1 MCVVVFAVVCV
12 AGDAVTFAVVVC
24 DVLWVVCFEV
34 ATLLVVCFVAVV
46 CVCVVAVVC
55 VVTTDDC
62 VFAVVRVVAVLVFVV
77 LAVVRAVVVL
87 VFVVL
92 AVVRVVAVLVFV
104 VLAVVCVVVVLV
116 FVVLAVVRAVV
127 VLVFVVLAVVRV
139 VAVLDSVVLAVVCV
153 VAVLVSVVLLSTEV
167 APADA
172 EVLVCVVDS
181 VETAVSVVVVT
192 RSVAVVVSVDSSGL
206 RFRKTFRKAISSP
219 LAMLNPSRQVPDVMP
234 FSSGIPGIIQPSN
247 VRSSAR
253 ISTLPDDTSAYSS
266 ALYPAGIGSIHR
278 RYPARYVTPS
288 TVTDS
293 GKSSKRYCPSAL
305 V

>member
-1 MCVVVFAVVCV
+1 MVCVVCVVVFAIVCV

-34 ATLLVVCFVAVV
+34 VTLLVVCFVAVV
-46 CVCVVAVVC
+46 CVRVVAVVC

-92 AVVRVVAVLVFV
+92 AVVRVV
-104 VLAVVCVVVVLV
+104 
-116 FVVLAVVRAVV
+116 V

-167 APADA
+167 VSADA

-192 RSVAVVVSVDSSGL
+192 RSVAVVVSVDSSGS

-219 LAMLNPSRQVPDVMP
+219 LAMLNPSRQVPDVTP
-234 FSSGIPGIIQPSN
+234 FSSGIPRIIQPSN

-253 ISTLPDDTSAYSS
+253 ISTLPEDMSAYSS

>member
-1 MCVVVFAVVCV
+1 MVCVVCVVVFAIVCV

-34 ATLLVVCFVAVV
+34 VTLLVVCFV
-46 CVCVVAVVC
+46 
-55 VVTTDDC
+55 
-62 VFAVVRVVAVLVFVV
+62 AVVRVVAVLVFVV
-77 LAVVRAVVVL
+77 LAVVR
-87 VFVVL
+87 
-92 AVVRVVAVLVFV
+92 
-104 VLAVVCVVVVLV
+104 VVVVLV

-139 VAVLDSVVLAVVCV
+139 VVVLVFVVLAVVRVVVAVLDSVVLAVVRT

-167 APADA
+167 VPADA

-192 RSVAVVVSVDSSGL
+192 RSVAVVVSVDSSGS

-219 LAMLNPSRQVPDVMP
+219 LAMLNPSRQVPDVTP
-234 FSSGIPGIIQPSN
+234 FSSGIPRIIQPSN

-253 ISTLPDDTSAYSS
+253 ISTLPDDMSAYSS

-293 GKSSKRYCPSAL
+293 GKSLKRYCPSAL

>member
-1 MCVVVFAVVCV
+1 MVCVVCVVVFAIVCV

-34 ATLLVVCFVAVV
+34 VTLLVVCFVAVV
-46 CVCVVAVVC
+46 CVRVVAVVC

-62 VFAVVRVVAVLVFVV
+62 VFAVVRVVVVLVFVV

-92 AVVRVVAVLVFV
+92 AVVRV
-104 VLAVVCVVVVLV
+104 
-116 FVVLAVVRAVV
+116 VV

-167 APADA
+167 VPADA

-192 RSVAVVVSVDSSGL
+192 RSVAVVVSVDSSGS

-219 LAMLNPSRQVPDVMP
+219 LAMLNPSRQVPDVTP
-234 FSSGIPGIIQPSN
+234 FSSGIPRIIQPSN

-253 ISTLPDDTSAYSS
+253 ISTLPDDMSAYSS
-266 ALYPAGIGSIHR
+266 ALYPAGIESIHR

>member
-12 AGDAVTFAVVVC
+12 AGDAVTFAVVMC

-34 ATLLVVCFVAVV
+34 VTLLVVCFVAVV
-46 CVCVVAVVC
+46 CVCVVTA
-55 VVTTDDC
+55 DDC

-92 AVVRVVAVLVFV
+92 AVVRA
-104 VLAVVCVVVVLV
+104 VVVLV
-116 FVVLAVVRAVV
+116 FVVLVVVRAVV

-139 VAVLDSVVLAVVCV
+139 VAVLDSVVLAVVRVVAVLDSVVLAVVRV

-172 EVLVCVVDS
+172 EVLVCVVNS

-192 RSVAVVVSVDSSGL
+192 RSVAVVVSVDSSGS

-253 ISTLPDDTSAYSS
+253 ISTLPDDMSAYSS
-266 ALYPAGIGSIHR
+266 ALYPAGIGSIHK

>member
-1 MCVVVFAVVCV
+1 MCVVVFAIVCV

-34 ATLLVVCFVAVV
+34 VTLLVVCFVAVV

-62 VFAVVRVVAVLVFVV
+62 VFAVVRVV
-77 LAVVRAVVVL
+77 
-87 VFVVL
+87 
-92 AVVRVVAVLVFV
+92 
-104 VLAVVCVVVVLV
+104 VVLV

-127 VLVFVVLAVVRV
+127 VLVVVLVLAVVRV

-167 APADA
+167 VPADA

-192 RSVAVVVSVDSSGL
+192 RSVAVVVSVDSSGS

-219 LAMLNPSRQVPDVMP
+219 LAMLNPSRQVPDVTP
-234 FSSGIPGIIQPSN
+234 FSSGIPRIIQPIFAPGI
-247 VRSSAR
+247 SSWPSFTAMA
-253 ISTLPDDTSAYSS
+253 LATSSWCMAWYKSCSVSCS
-266 ALYPAGIGSIHR
+266 AGVLIPPLINGA
-278 RYPARYVTPS
+278 
-288 TVTDS
+288 
-293 GKSSKRYCPSAL
+293 
-305 V
+305 

>member
-1 MCVVVFAVVCV
+1 MVCVVCVVVFAIVCV
-12 AGDAVTFAVVVC
+12 AGDAVTFTVVVC

-34 ATLLVVCFVAVV
+34 VTLLVVCFVAVV
-46 CVCVVAVVC
+46 CVRVVAVVC

-62 VFAVVRVVAVLVFVV
+62 VFAVVRVVVVLVFVV
-77 LAVVRAVVVL
+77 LAVVRA
-87 VFVVL
+87 
-92 AVVRVVAVLVFV
+92 
-104 VLAVVCVVVVLV
+104 VVVLV

-139 VAVLDSVVLAVVCV
+139 VVAVLDSVVLAVVRT

-167 APADA
+167 VPADA

-192 RSVAVVVSVDSSGL
+192 RSVAVVVSVDSSGS
-206 RFRKTFRKAISSP
+206 RFRKTFREAISSP
-219 LAMLNPSRQVPDVMP
+219 LAVLNPSRQVPDVTP
-234 FSSGIPGIIQPSN
+234 FSSGIPRIIQPSN

-253 ISTLPDDTSAYSS
+253 ISTLPDDMSAYSS
-266 ALYPAGIGSIHR
+266 ALYPAGIESIHR

>member
-1 MCVVVFAVVCV
+1 MCVVVFAIVCV

-34 ATLLVVCFVAVV
+34 VTLLVVCFVAVV
-46 CVCVVAVVC
+46 CVRVVAVVC

-62 VFAVVRVVAVLVFVV
+62 VFAVVR
-77 LAVVRAVVVL
+77 
-87 VFVVL
+87 
-92 AVVRVVAVLVFV
+92 
-104 VLAVVCVVVVLV
+104 VVVVLV

-139 VAVLDSVVLAVVCV
+139 VVVLVFVVLAVVRVVVAVLDSVVLAVVRT

-167 APADA
+167 VSADA

-192 RSVAVVVSVDSSGL
+192 RSVAVVVSVDSSGS

-219 LAMLNPSRQVPDVMP
+219 LAMLNPSRQVPDVTP
-234 FSSGIPGIIQPSN
+234 FSSGIPRIIQPSN

-253 ISTLPDDTSAYSS
+253 ISTLPDDMSAYSS
-266 ALYPAGIGSIHR
+266 ALYPVGIESIHR

>member
-1 MCVVVFAVVCV
+1 MCVVVFAIVCV

-34 ATLLVVCFVAVV
+34 VTLLVVCFVAVV

-62 VFAVVRVVAVLVFVV
+62 VFAVVRVV
-77 LAVVRAVVVL
+77 
-87 VFVVL
+87 
-92 AVVRVVAVLVFV
+92 
-104 VLAVVCVVVVLV
+104 VVLV

-127 VLVFVVLAVVRV
+127 VLVVVLVLAVVRV

-167 APADA
+167 VPADA

-192 RSVAVVVSVDSSGL
+192 RSVAVVVSVDSSGS

-219 LAMLNPSRQVPDVMP
+219 LAMLNPSRQVPDVTP
-234 FSSGIPGIIQPSN
+234 FSSGIPRIIQPSN

-253 ISTLPDDTSAYSS
+253 ISTLPDDMSAYSS
-266 ALYPAGIGSIHR
+266 ALYPAGIESIHR

-305 V
+305 VYFPLRR

>member
-34 ATLLVVCFVAVV
+34 VTLLVVCFVAVV

-62 VFAVVRVVAVLVFVV
+62 VFAVVRVVAVLDS
-77 LAVVRAVVVL
+77 
-87 VFVVL
+87 
-92 AVVRVVAVLVFV
+92 
-104 VLAVVCVVVVLV
+104 
-116 FVVLAVVRAVV
+116 
-127 VLVFVVLAVVRV
+127 VVLAVVRV
-139 VAVLDSVVLAVVCV
+139 VAVLDSVVLAVVRV

-172 EVLVCVVDS
+172 EVLVCVVNS

-192 RSVAVVVSVDSSGL
+192 SSVAVVVSVDSSGS

>member
-1 MCVVVFAVVCV
+1 MVCVVCVVVFAIVCV

-34 ATLLVVCFVAVV
+34 VTLLVVCFVAVV
-46 CVCVVAVVC
+46 CVRVVAVVC

-92 AVVRVVAVLVFV
+92 AVVRVV
-104 VLAVVCVVVVLV
+104 
-116 FVVLAVVRAVV
+116 V

-167 APADA
+167 VSADA

-192 RSVAVVVSVDSSGL
+192 RSVAVVVSVDSSGS

-219 LAMLNPSRQVPDVMP
+219 LAMLNPSRQVPDVTP
-234 FSSGIPGIIQPSN
+234 FSSGIPRIIQPSN

-253 ISTLPDDTSAYSS
+253 ISTLPDDMSAYSS
-266 ALYPAGIGSIHR
+266 ALYPAGIESIHK

>member
-1 MCVVVFAVVCV
+1 MCVVVFAIVCV

-34 ATLLVVCFVAVV
+34 VTLLVVCFV
-46 CVCVVAVVC
+46 
-55 VVTTDDC
+55 
-62 VFAVVRVVAVLVFVV
+62 AVVRVVAVLVFVV
-77 LAVVRAVVVL
+77 LAVVRVVVVL

-92 AVVRVVAVLVFV
+92 AVVRVV
-104 VLAVVCVVVVLV
+104 
-116 FVVLAVVRAVV
+116 
-127 VLVFVVLAVVRV
+127 
-139 VAVLDSVVLAVVCV
+139 VAVLDSVVLAVVRT

-167 APADA
+167 VPADA

-192 RSVAVVVSVDSSGL
+192 RSVAVVVSVDSSGS

-219 LAMLNPSRQVPDVMP
+219 LAMLNPSRQVPDVTP
-234 FSSGIPGIIQPSN
+234 FSSGIPRIIQPSN

-253 ISTLPDDTSAYSS
+253 ISTLPDDMSAYSS
-266 ALYPAGIGSIHR
+266 ALYPAGIESIHR

>member
-1 MCVVVFAVVCV
+1 MCVVVFAIVCV

-34 ATLLVVCFVAVV
+34 VTLLVVCFV
-46 CVCVVAVVC
+46 
-55 VVTTDDC
+55 
-62 VFAVVRVVAVLVFVV
+62 AVVRVVAVLVFVV
-77 LAVVRAVVVL
+77 LAVVR
-87 VFVVL
+87 
-92 AVVRVVAVLVFV
+92 
-104 VLAVVCVVVVLV
+104 VVVVLV

-139 VAVLDSVVLAVVCV
+139 VVVLVFVVLAVVRVVVAVLDSVVLAVVRT

-167 APADA
+167 VPADA

-192 RSVAVVVSVDSSGL
+192 RSVAVVVSVDSSGS

-219 LAMLNPSRQVPDVMP
+219 LAMLNPSRQVPDVTP
-234 FSSGIPGIIQPSN
+234 FSSGIPRIIQPSN

-253 ISTLPDDTSAYSS
+253 ISTLPDDMSAYSS
-266 ALYPAGIGSIHR
+266 ALYPAGIESIHR

>member
-1 MCVVVFAVVCV
+1 MCVVVFAIVCV

-34 ATLLVVCFVAVV
+34 VTLLVVCFVAVV
-46 CVCVVAVVC
+46 CVRVVAVVC

-62 VFAVVRVVAVLVFVV
+62 VFAVVRV
-77 LAVVRAVVVL
+77 
-87 VFVVL
+87 
-92 AVVRVVAVLVFV
+92 
-104 VLAVVCVVVVLV
+104 
-116 FVVLAVVRAVV
+116 VV

-167 APADA
+167 IPADA
-172 EVLVCVVDS
+172 KVLVCVVDS

-192 RSVAVVVSVDSSGL
+192 RSVAVVVSVDSSGS

-219 LAMLNPSRQVPDVMP
+219 LAMLNPSRQVPDVTP
-234 FSSGIPGIIQPSN
+234 FSSGIPKIIQPSN

-253 ISTLPDDTSAYSS
+253 ISTLPDDMSAYSS
-266 ALYPAGIGSIHR
+266 ALYPAGIESIHR

>member
-1 MCVVVFAVVCV
+1 M
-12 AGDAVTFAVVVC
+12 
-24 DVLWVVCFEV
+24 
-34 ATLLVVCFVAVV
+34 VCFVAVV
-46 CVCVVAVVC
+46 CVRVVAVVC

-62 VFAVVRVVAVLVFVV
+62 VFAVVCVVVVLVFAV
-77 LAVVRAVVVL
+77 LAVVVL

-92 AVVRVVAVLVFV
+92 
-104 VLAVVCVVVVLV
+104 VVVL
-116 FVVLAVVRAVV
+116 VLAVVRVVV

-139 VAVLDSVVLAVVCV
+139 VAVLDSVVLAVVRT

-192 RSVAVVVSVDSSGL
+192 RSVVVVVSVDSSGS

-219 LAMLNPSRQVPDVMP
+219 LAMLNPSRQVPDVTP
-234 FSSGIPGIIQPSN
+234 FSSGIPRIIQPSN

-253 ISTLPDDTSAYSS
+253 ISTLPDDMSAYSS
-266 ALYPAGIGSIHR
+266 ALYPAGIESIHR

>member
-1 MCVVVFAVVCV
+1 MVCVVCVVVFAIVCV

-34 ATLLVVCFVAVV
+34 VTLLAVCFVAVV
-46 CVCVVAVVC
+46 CVRVVAVVC

-62 VFAVVRVVAVLVFVV
+62 VFAVVRVVVVLVFVV

-92 AVVRVVAVLVFV
+92 AVVRV
-104 VLAVVCVVVVLV
+104 
-116 FVVLAVVRAVV
+116 VV

-167 APADA
+167 VPADA

-192 RSVAVVVSVDSSGL
+192 RSVAVVVSVDSSGS
-206 RFRKTFRKAISSP
+206 RFRKTFREAISSP
-219 LAMLNPSRQVPDVMP
+219 LAMLNPSRQVPDVTP
-234 FSSGIPGIIQPSN
+234 FSSGIPRIIQPSN

-253 ISTLPDDTSAYSS
+253 ISTLPDDMSAYSS
-266 ALYPAGIGSIHR
+266 ALYPAGIESIHR

>member
-1 MCVVVFAVVCV
+1 MCVVVFAVVCG

-34 ATLLVVCFVAVV
+34 VTLLVVCFGAVV

-92 AVVRVVAVLVFV
+92 VVVRV
-104 VLAVVCVVVVLV
+104 
-116 FVVLAVVRAVV
+116 VV

-139 VAVLDSVVLAVVCV
+139 VAVLDSVVLAVVRV
-153 VAVLVSVVLLSTEV
+153 VVVLVFVVLAVVRVVVLVSVVLLSTEV
-167 APADA
+167 VPADA
-172 EVLVCVVDS
+172 EVLVCVVNS

-192 RSVAVVVSVDSSGL
+192 RSVAVVVSVDSSGS

-253 ISTLPDDTSAYSS
+253 ISTLPDDMSAYSS

>member
-1 MCVVVFAVVCV
+1 M
-12 AGDAVTFAVVVC
+12 
-24 DVLWVVCFEV
+24 
-34 ATLLVVCFVAVV
+34 VCFVAVV

-62 VFAVVRVVAVLVFVV
+62 VFAVVRVVVVLVFVV

-87 VFVVL
+87 VFVVR
-92 AVVRVVAVLVFV
+92 A
-104 VLAVVCVVVVLV
+104 VVVLV
-116 FVVLAVVRAVV
+116 FVVLAVVRVVV

-139 VAVLDSVVLAVVCV
+139 VAVLDSVVLAVVRV

-167 APADA
+167 VPADA

-181 VETAVSVVVVT
+181 VEIAVSVVVVT
-192 RSVAVVVSVDSSGL
+192 RSVAVVVSVDSSGS

-219 LAMLNPSRQVPDVMP
+219 LAMLNPSRQVPDVTP
-234 FSSGIPGIIQPSN
+234 FSSGIPRIIQPSN

-253 ISTLPDDTSAYSS
+253 ISTLPDDMSAYSS
-266 ALYPAGIGSIHR
+266 ALYPAGIESIHR

>member
-1 MCVVVFAVVCV
+1 MCVVVFAIVCV

-34 ATLLVVCFVAVV
+34 VTLLVVCFVAVV
-46 CVCVVAVVC
+46 CVRVVAVVC

-62 VFAVVRVVAVLVFVV
+62 VFAVVR
-77 LAVVRAVVVL
+77 
-87 VFVVL
+87 
-92 AVVRVVAVLVFV
+92 
-104 VLAVVCVVVVLV
+104 VVVVLV

-139 VAVLDSVVLAVVCV
+139 VVVLVFVVLAVVRVVVAVLDSVVLAVVRT

-167 APADA
+167 VPADA

-192 RSVAVVVSVDSSGL
+192 RSVAVVVSVDSSGS

-219 LAMLNPSRQVPDVMP
+219 LAMLNPSRQVPDVTP
-234 FSSGIPGIIQPSN
+234 FSSGIPRIIQPSN

-253 ISTLPDDTSAYSS
+253 ISTLPDDMSAYSS
-266 ALYPAGIGSIHR
+266 ALYPAGIESIHR

>member
-34 ATLLVVCFVAVV
+34 VTLLVVCFVAVV

-55 VVTTDDC
+55 VVTTDNC
-62 VFAVVRVVAVLVFVV
+62 VFAVVRVVAM
-77 LAVVRAVVVL
+77 L

-92 AVVRVVAVLVFV
+92 AVVRVVVVLVFV
-104 VLAVVCVVVVLV
+104 VLVVVRAVVVLV

-139 VAVLDSVVLAVVCV
+139 VAVLDSVVLAVVRV
-153 VAVLVSVVLLSTEV
+153 VAVLVSVVLVSVVLLSTEV

-192 RSVAVVVSVDSSGL
+192 RSVAVVVSVDSSGS

-253 ISTLPDDTSAYSS
+253 ISTLPDDMSAYSS

>member
-1 MCVVVFAVVCV
+1 MCVVVFAIVCV

-34 ATLLVVCFVAVV
+34 VTLLVVCFVAVV

-62 VFAVVRVVAVLVFVV
+62 VFAVVRVVVVLVFVV

-92 AVVRVVAVLVFV
+92 AVVRV
-104 VLAVVCVVVVLV
+104 
-116 FVVLAVVRAVV
+116 VV

-167 APADA
+167 VPADA

-192 RSVAVVVSVDSSGL
+192 RSVAVVVSVDSSGS

-219 LAMLNPSRQVPDVMP
+219 LAMLNPSRQVPDVTP
-234 FSSGIPGIIQPSN
+234 FSSGIPRIIQPSN

-253 ISTLPDDTSAYSS
+253 ISTLPDDMSAYSS
-266 ALYPAGIGSIHR
+266 ALYPAGIESIHK

>member
-1 MCVVVFAVVCV
+1 M
-12 AGDAVTFAVVVC
+12 
-24 DVLWVVCFEV
+24 
-34 ATLLVVCFVAVV
+34 
-46 CVCVVAVVC
+46 
-55 VVTTDDC
+55 
-62 VFAVVRVVAVLVFVV
+62 LVFVV
-77 LAVVRAVVVL
+77 LAVVRTVVVL

-92 AVVRVVAVLVFV
+92 AVVCL
-104 VLAVVCVVVVLV
+104 
-116 FVVLAVVRAVV
+116 
-127 VLVFVVLAVVRV
+127 V
-139 VAVLDSVVLAVVCV
+139 VAVLDSVVLAVVRV
-153 VAVLVSVVLLSTEV
+153 VVAVLDSVVLAVVRTVAVLVSVVLLSTEV
-167 APADA
+167 VPADA

-192 RSVAVVVSVDSSGL
+192 RSVAVVVSVDSSGS

-219 LAMLNPSRQVPDVMP
+219 LAMLNPSRQVPDVTP
-234 FSSGIPGIIQPSN
+234 FSSGIPRIIQPSN

-253 ISTLPDDTSAYSS
+253 ISTLPDDMSAYSS
-266 ALYPAGIGSIHR
+266 ALYPAGIESIHR

>member
-1 MCVVVFAVVCV
+1 MVCVVCVVVFAIVCV

-34 ATLLVVCFVAVV
+34 VTLLVVCFVAVV
-46 CVCVVAVVC
+46 CVRVVAVVC

-92 AVVRVVAVLVFV
+92 AVVRVV
-104 VLAVVCVVVVLV
+104 
-116 FVVLAVVRAVV
+116 V

-167 APADA
+167 VSADA

-192 RSVAVVVSVDSSGL
+192 RSVAVVVSVDSSGS

-219 LAMLNPSRQVPDVMP
+219 LAMLNPSRQVPDVTP
-234 FSSGIPGIIQPSN
+234 FSSGIPRIIQPSN

-253 ISTLPDDTSAYSS
+253 ISTLPDDMSAYSS
-266 ALYPAGIGSIHR
+266 ALYPAGIESIHR

>member
-1 MCVVVFAVVCV
+1 M
-12 AGDAVTFAVVVC
+12 
-24 DVLWVVCFEV
+24 
-34 ATLLVVCFVAVV
+34 
-46 CVCVVAVVC
+46 
-55 VVTTDDC
+55 
-62 VFAVVRVVAVLVFVV
+62 
-77 LAVVRAVVVL
+77 
-87 VFVVL
+87 
-92 AVVRVVAVLVFV
+92 
-104 VLAVVCVVVVLV
+104 VLV

-167 APADA
+167 VSADA

-192 RSVAVVVSVDSSGL
+192 RSVAVVASVDSSGS

-219 LAMLNPSRQVPDVMP
+219 LAMLNPSRQVPDVTP
-234 FSSGIPGIIQPSN
+234 FSSGIPRIIQPSS

-253 ISTLPDDTSAYSS
+253 ISTLPDDMSAYSS
-266 ALYPAGIGSIHR
+266 ALYPAGIESIHR

>member
-1 MCVVVFAVVCV
+1 MVCVVCVVVFAIVCV

-34 ATLLVVCFVAVV
+34 VTLLVVCFVAVV
-46 CVCVVAVVC
+46 CVRVVAVVC

-62 VFAVVRVVAVLVFVV
+62 VFAVVRV
-77 LAVVRAVVVL
+77 
-87 VFVVL
+87 
-92 AVVRVVAVLVFV
+92 
-104 VLAVVCVVVVLV
+104 
-116 FVVLAVVRAVV
+116 VV

-167 APADA
+167 VPADA

-192 RSVAVVVSVDSSGL
+192 RSVAVVVSVDSSGS

-234 FSSGIPGIIQPSN
+234 FSSGIPRIIQPSN

-253 ISTLPDDTSAYSS
+253 ISTLPDDMSAYSS
-266 ALYPAGIGSIHR
+266 ALYPAGIESIHR

>member
-1 MCVVVFAVVCV
+1 VCVVVFAIVCV

-34 ATLLVVCFVAVV
+34 VTLLVVCFVAVV
-46 CVCVVAVVC
+46 RVVAVLVF
-55 VVTTDDC
+55 VVL
-62 VFAVVRVVAVLVFVV
+62 AVVRVVVVLVFVV

-92 AVVRVVAVLVFV
+92 AVVRV
-104 VLAVVCVVVVLV
+104 
-116 FVVLAVVRAVV
+116 VV

-167 APADA
+167 VSADA

-192 RSVAVVVSVDSSGL
+192 RSVAVVVSVDSSGS

-219 LAMLNPSRQVPDVMP
+219 LAMLNPSRQVPDVTP
-234 FSSGIPGIIQPSN
+234 FSSGIPRIIQPSN

-253 ISTLPDDTSAYSS
+253 ISTLPDDMSAYSS
-266 ALYPAGIGSIHR
+266 ALYPAGIESIHR

>member
-34 ATLLVVCFVAVV
+34 VTLLVVCFVAVV
-46 CVCVVAVVC
+46 CVCVVTA
-55 VVTTDDC
+55 DDC

-92 AVVRVVAVLVFV
+92 VVVRA
-104 VLAVVCVVVVLV
+104 VVVLV
-116 FVVLAVVRAVV
+116 FVVLVVVRVVV

-139 VAVLDSVVLAVVCV
+139 VAVLDSVVLAVVRVVVVLVFVVLAVVRV
-153 VAVLVSVVLLSTEV
+153 VAVLDSVVLLSTEV

-172 EVLVCVVDS
+172 EVLVCVVNS

-192 RSVAVVVSVDSSGL
+192 RSVAVVVSVDSSGS

-253 ISTLPDDTSAYSS
+253 ISTLPDDMSAYSS

>member
-1 MCVVVFAVVCV
+1 MCVVVFAIVCV

-34 ATLLVVCFVAVV
+34 VTLLVVCFVAVV

-62 VFAVVRVVAVLVFVV
+62 VFAVVRVV
-77 LAVVRAVVVL
+77 
-87 VFVVL
+87 
-92 AVVRVVAVLVFV
+92 
-104 VLAVVCVVVVLV
+104 VVLV

-127 VLVFVVLAVVRV
+127 VLVVVLVLAVVRV
-139 VAVLDSVVLAVVCV
+139 VAVLDSVVLAVVRT

-167 APADA
+167 VPADA

-192 RSVAVVVSVDSSGL
+192 RSVAVVVSVDSSGS

-219 LAMLNPSRQVPDVMP
+219 LAMLNPSRQVPDVTP
-234 FSSGIPGIIQPSN
+234 FSSGIPRIIQPSN

-253 ISTLPDDTSAYSS
+253 ISTLPDDMSAYSS
-266 ALYPAGIGSIHR
+266 ALYPAGIESIHR

>member
-1 MCVVVFAVVCV
+1 MCVVVFAIVCV

-34 ATLLVVCFVAVV
+34 VTLLVVCFVAVV
-46 CVCVVAVVC
+46 CVRVVAVVC

-92 AVVRVVAVLVFV
+92 VVVLVLAVVRVVAVLDS
-104 VLAVVCVVVVLV
+104 
-116 FVVLAVVRAVV
+116 VVLAVVRV
-127 VLVFVVLAVVRV
+127 V

-167 APADA
+167 VPADA

-192 RSVAVVVSVDSSGL
+192 RSVAVVVSVDSSGS

-219 LAMLNPSRQVPDVMP
+219 LAMLNPSRQVPDVTP
-234 FSSGIPGIIQPSN
+234 FSSGIPRIIQPSN

>member
-1 MCVVVFAVVCV
+1 MCVVVFAIVCV

-34 ATLLVVCFVAVV
+34 VTLLVVCFVAVV

-62 VFAVVRVVAVLVFVV
+62 VFAVVRVV
-77 LAVVRAVVVL
+77 
-87 VFVVL
+87 
-92 AVVRVVAVLVFV
+92 
-104 VLAVVCVVVVLV
+104 VVLV

-127 VLVFVVLAVVRV
+127 VLVVVLVLAVVRV

-167 APADA
+167 VPADA

-192 RSVAVVVSVDSSGL
+192 RSVAVVVSVDSSGS

-219 LAMLNPSRQVPDVMP
+219 LAMLNPSRQVPDVTP
-234 FSSGIPGIIQPSN
+234 FSSGIPRIIQPSN

-253 ISTLPDDTSAYSS
+253 ISTLPDDMSAYSS
-266 ALYPAGIGSIHR
+266 ALYPAGIESIHR

>member
-1 MCVVVFAVVCV
+1 MCVVVFAIVCV

-34 ATLLVVCFVAVV
+34 VTLLVVCFVAVV
-46 CVCVVAVVC
+46 CVRVVAVVC

-62 VFAVVRVVAVLVFVV
+62 VFAVVRVVVVLVFVV

-92 AVVRVVAVLVFV
+92 AVVRV
-104 VLAVVCVVVVLV
+104 
-116 FVVLAVVRAVV
+116 VV

-167 APADA
+167 VPADA

-192 RSVAVVVSVDSSGL
+192 RSVAVVVSVDSSGS

-219 LAMLNPSRQVPDVMP
+219 LAMLNPSRQVPDVTP
-234 FSSGIPGIIQPSN
+234 FSSGIPRIIQPSN

-253 ISTLPDDTSAYSS
+253 ISTLPDDMSAYSS
-266 ALYPAGIGSIHR
+266 ALYPAGIESIHR

-305 V
+305 G

>member
-1 MCVVVFAVVCV
+1 MVCVVCVVVFAIVCV

-34 ATLLVVCFVAVV
+34 VTLLVVCFVAVV
-46 CVCVVAVVC
+46 CVRVVTVVC

-62 VFAVVRVVAVLVFVV
+62 VFAVVRVVVVLVFVV

-92 AVVRVVAVLVFV
+92 AVVRV
-104 VLAVVCVVVVLV
+104 
-116 FVVLAVVRAVV
+116 VV

-167 APADA
+167 VPADA

-192 RSVAVVVSVDSSGL
+192 RSVAVVVSVDSSGS

-219 LAMLNPSRQVPDVMP
+219 LAMLNPSRQVPDVTP
-234 FSSGIPGIIQPSN
+234 FSSGIPRIIQPSN

-253 ISTLPDDTSAYSS
+253 ISTLPDDMSAYSS
-266 ALYPAGIGSIHR
+266 ALYPAGIESIHR

>member
-1 MCVVVFAVVCV
+1 M
-12 AGDAVTFAVVVC
+12 
-24 DVLWVVCFEV
+24 
-34 ATLLVVCFVAVV
+34 VCFVAVV
-46 CVCVVAVVC
+46 CVRVVAVVC

-62 VFAVVRVVAVLVFVV
+62 VFAVVRVVT
-77 LAVVRAVVVL
+77 
-87 VFVVL
+87 
-92 AVVRVVAVLVFV
+92 
-104 VLAVVCVVVVLV
+104 VLV

-139 VAVLDSVVLAVVCV
+139 VAVLDSVVLAVVRVVVAVLDSVVLAVVCV

-167 APADA
+167 VPADA

-192 RSVAVVVSVDSSGL
+192 RSVAVVVSVDSSGS

-219 LAMLNPSRQVPDVMP
+219 LAMLNPSRQVPDVTP
-234 FSSGIPGIIQPSN
+234 FSSGIPRIIQPSN

-253 ISTLPDDTSAYSS
+253 ISTLPDDMSAYSS

>member
-1 MCVVVFAVVCV
+1 MCVVVFAIVCV

-34 ATLLVVCFVAVV
+34 VTLLVVCFVAVV
-46 CVCVVAVVC
+46 CVRVVAVVC

-92 AVVRVVAVLVFV
+92 AVVRVV
-104 VLAVVCVVVVLV
+104 
-116 FVVLAVVRAVV
+116 V

-167 APADA
+167 VSADA

-192 RSVAVVVSVDSSGL
+192 RSVAVVVSVDSSGS

-234 FSSGIPGIIQPSN
+234 FSSGIPRIIQPSN

-253 ISTLPDDTSAYSS
+253 ISTLPDDMSAYSS
-266 ALYPAGIGSIHR
+266 ALYPAGIESIHK

>member
-1 MCVVVFAVVCV
+1 MVCVVCVVVFAIVCV

-34 ATLLVVCFVAVV
+34 VTLLVVCFVAVV

-62 VFAVVRVVAVLVFVV
+62 VFAVVRV
-77 LAVVRAVVVL
+77 
-87 VFVVL
+87 
-92 AVVRVVAVLVFV
+92 
-104 VLAVVCVVVVLV
+104 
-116 FVVLAVVRAVV
+116 VV

-167 APADA
+167 VPADA

-192 RSVAVVVSVDSSGL
+192 RSVAVVVSVDSSGS

-219 LAMLNPSRQVPDVMP
+219 LAMLNPSRQVPDVTP
-234 FSSGIPGIIQPSN
+234 FSSGIPRIIQPSN

-253 ISTLPDDTSAYSS
+253 ISTLPDDMSAYSS
-266 ALYPAGIGSIHR
+266 ALYPAGIESIHR

>member
-1 MCVVVFAVVCV
+1 MCVVVFAIVCV

-34 ATLLVVCFVAVV
+34 VTLLVVCFVAVV
-46 CVCVVAVVC
+46 CVRVVAVVC

-77 LAVVRAVVVL
+77 LAVVR
-87 VFVVL
+87 
-92 AVVRVVAVLVFV
+92 
-104 VLAVVCVVVVLV
+104 
-116 FVVLAVVRAVV
+116 
-127 VLVFVVLAVVRV
+127 V
-139 VAVLDSVVLAVVCV
+139 VAVLDSVVLAVVRV

-167 APADA
+167 VPADA
-172 EVLVCVVDS
+172 EVPVCVVDS

-192 RSVAVVVSVDSSGL
+192 RSVAVVVSVDSSGS

-219 LAMLNPSRQVPDVMP
+219 LAMLNPSRQVPDVTP

-253 ISTLPDDTSAYSS
+253 ISTLPDDMSAYSS
-266 ALYPAGIGSIHR
+266 ALYPAGIESIHR

-293 GKSSKRYCPSAL
+293 GKSSK
-305 V
+305 

>member
-34 ATLLVVCFVAVV
+34 VTLLVVCFVAVV
-46 CVCVVAVVC
+46 CVCVVTA
-55 VVTTDDC
+55 DDC

-77 LAVVRAVVVL
+77 LAVVRVVV
-87 VFVVL
+87 
-92 AVVRVVAVLVFV
+92 VLVFV
-104 VLAVVCVVVVLV
+104 VLAVVCVV
-116 FVVLAVVRAVV
+116 
-127 VLVFVVLAVVRV
+127 
-139 VAVLDSVVLAVVCV
+139 
-153 VAVLVSVVLLSTEV
+153 VLVSVVLLSTEV

-192 RSVAVVVSVDSSGL
+192 RSVAVVVSVDSSGS

-253 ISTLPDDTSAYSS
+253 ISTLPDDMSAYSS

>member
-1 MCVVVFAVVCV
+1 M
-12 AGDAVTFAVVVC
+12 
-24 DVLWVVCFEV
+24 
-34 ATLLVVCFVAVV
+34 
-46 CVCVVAVVC
+46 
-55 VVTTDDC
+55 
-62 VFAVVRVVAVLVFVV
+62 
-77 LAVVRAVVVL
+77 
-87 VFVVL
+87 
-92 AVVRVVAVLVFV
+92 
-104 VLAVVCVVVVLV
+104 
-116 FVVLAVVRAVV
+116 

-167 APADA
+167 VSADA

-192 RSVAVVVSVDSSGL
+192 RSVAVVVSVDSSGS

-219 LAMLNPSRQVPDVMP
+219 LAMLNPSRQVPDVTP
-234 FSSGIPGIIQPSN
+234 FSSGIPRIIQPSN
-247 VRSSAR
+247 VRFSAR
-253 ISTLPDDTSAYSS
+253 ISTLPDDMSAYSS
-266 ALYPAGIGSIHR
+266 ALYPAGIESIHK

>member
-1 MCVVVFAVVCV
+1 MCVVVFAIVCV
-12 AGDAVTFAVVVC
+12 AGDAVTFAVVMC

-34 ATLLVVCFVAVV
+34 VTLLVVCFVAVV
-46 CVCVVAVVC
+46 CVCVVTA
-55 VVTTDDC
+55 DDC

-92 AVVRVVAVLVFV
+92 AVVRA
-104 VLAVVCVVVVLV
+104 VVVLV
-116 FVVLAVVRAVV
+116 FVVLVVVRAVV

-139 VAVLDSVVLAVVCV
+139 VAVLDSVVLAVVRVVAVLDSVVLAVVRV

-172 EVLVCVVDS
+172 EVLVCVVNS

-192 RSVAVVVSVDSSGL
+192 RSVAVVVSVDSSGS

-253 ISTLPDDTSAYSS
+253 ISTLPDDMSAYSS
-266 ALYPAGIGSIHR
+266 ALYPAGIGSIHK

>member
-55 VVTTDDC
+55 VVTADDC

-92 AVVRVVAVLVFV
+92 V
-104 VLAVVCVVVVLV
+104 
-116 FVVLAVVRAVV
+116 VVRAVV

-139 VAVLDSVVLAVVCV
+139 VAVLDSVVLAVVRVVVVLVFVVLAVVRV

-172 EVLVCVVDS
+172 EVLVCVVNS

-192 RSVAVVVSVDSSGL
+192 RSVAVVVSVDSSGS

-234 FSSGIPGIIQPSN
+234 FSSGIPRIIQPSN

-253 ISTLPDDTSAYSS
+253 ISTLPDDMSAYSS